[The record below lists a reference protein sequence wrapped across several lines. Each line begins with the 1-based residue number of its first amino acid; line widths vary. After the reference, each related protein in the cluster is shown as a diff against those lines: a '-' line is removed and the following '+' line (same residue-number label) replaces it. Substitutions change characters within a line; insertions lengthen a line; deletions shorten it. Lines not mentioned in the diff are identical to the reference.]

1 MARLLSVAAIL
12 LATLAGSVEASQLSF
27 PRRVLFVGNQDTR
40 RTAAFVELLEKHF
53 AEVRV
58 ADRKS
63 FKPAAA
69 ADVDVV
75 LLDWSQQDTAPARD
89 VSPLGDREEWSKPTV
104 LLGSAGHLLA
114 GPWQV
119 IGGSG

>member
-1 MARLLSVAAIL
+1 MARILVVVAIL
-12 LATLAGSVEASQLSF
+12 LAVLTGSAKASPPSLPQ
-27 PRRVLFVGNQDTR
+27 RVLFVGNQDTS
-40 RTAAFVELLEKHF
+40 RTAAFVQLLKEHF

-58 ADRKS
+58 ADRKN
-63 FKPAAA
+63 FEPASA

-75 LLDWSQQDTAPARD
+75 LLDWSQQDQLPARD
-89 VSPLGDREEWSKPTV
+89 VSPLGSREEWSKPTV

-114 GPWQV
+114 GPWQI